1 MRAKRHGERNR
12 RRSGRRS
19 LGQWLRSADAKCTL
33 VVAVGALLVF
43 VLFCAAS
50 APQRYSLRVGA
61 ISHQTITATKDVV
74 DELTTENRRQAA
86 ADAVEPTYHLKEGA
100 SDEVMQHLAAVF
112 DELRI
117 VQQYGL
123 TLRQDGESEEETA
136 SRTFTET
143 ELEYAQGLL
152 KEVALTDKQVEVLLR
167 TDTTTMENMIA
178 TVTTS
183 VRNALNTTIREGQVT
198 QSINNIQQIVGFIVD
213 ADLMQYIV
221 PTVLKL
227 CVAPNMVI
235 DQEATALA
243 QEKARESVEPVVY
256 LQGQNII
263 REGERVTKNQVE
275 MLRSLGMLKDNEYDY
290 NVYVGAALLV
300 LASVLLLVVLLR
312 LLSPETLHDLRAL
325 LVLMTVLVIT
335 MGVSMLC
342 IKGVNVYLAPITMA
356 SMLMTSLLG
365 APVGVAVT
373 VPITLLVSG
382 VTAGGNGNYATAMV
396 HLMVMGIISGMFSV
410 LFLKGK
416 PQRVRVVLC
425 GLVVAGCNLALMT
438 AMGLMTSSDMAMVLN
453 YAAWSMGSGV
463 VGGLMAV
470 ALQPVFETTFNLAT
484 PSKLLELANPN
495 QPLLRRLL
503 LEAPGTYHHS
513 IIVANLAEA
522 AAEKIGANPLLAR
535 TGAYFHDV
543 GKLKRPLYF
552 KENQMG
558 ENPHDKTDPRVS
570 TAILTEHTR
579 DGVELARKHRL
590 PEPIIDM
597 IRQHHGDTP
606 VMYFYAK
613 AVKMLGEENVDI
625 RDFRYDG
632 PKPQTAEAAILMLS
646 DTVEAAVRALP
657 DPTQEKISALIRK
670 LVRGKMED
678 GQLDECTLTFRDIG
692 KICSAFETV
701 LQGVFHERIE
711 YPSVDLS
718 RAQHH
723 SEQKQAEQKTEAKP

>member
-183 VRNALNTTIREGQVT
+183 VRNALNTTIREGQVM

-312 LLSPETLHDLRAL
+312 LLSPETLH
-325 LVLMTVLVIT
+325 
-335 MGVSMLC
+335 
-342 IKGVNVYLAPITMA
+342 
-356 SMLMTSLLG
+356 
-365 APVGVAVT
+365 
-373 VPITLLVSG
+373 
-382 VTAGGNGNYATAMV
+382 
-396 HLMVMGIISGMFSV
+396 
-410 LFLKGK
+410 
-416 PQRVRVVLC
+416 
-425 GLVVAGCNLALMT
+425 
-438 AMGLMTSSDMAMVLN
+438 
-453 YAAWSMGSGV
+453 
-463 VGGLMAV
+463 
-470 ALQPVFETTFNLAT
+470 
-484 PSKLLELANPN
+484 
-495 QPLLRRLL
+495 
-503 LEAPGTYHHS
+503 
-513 IIVANLAEA
+513 
-522 AAEKIGANPLLAR
+522 
-535 TGAYFHDV
+535 
-543 GKLKRPLYF
+543 
-552 KENQMG
+552 
-558 ENPHDKTDPRVS
+558 
-570 TAILTEHTR
+570 
-579 DGVELARKHRL
+579 
-590 PEPIIDM
+590 
-597 IRQHHGDTP
+597 
-606 VMYFYAK
+606 
-613 AVKMLGEENVDI
+613 
-625 RDFRYDG
+625 
-632 PKPQTAEAAILMLS
+632 
-646 DTVEAAVRALP
+646 
-657 DPTQEKISALIRK
+657 
-670 LVRGKMED
+670 
-678 GQLDECTLTFRDIG
+678 
-692 KICSAFETV
+692 
-701 LQGVFHERIE
+701 
-711 YPSVDLS
+711 
-718 RAQHH
+718 
-723 SEQKQAEQKTEAKP
+723 